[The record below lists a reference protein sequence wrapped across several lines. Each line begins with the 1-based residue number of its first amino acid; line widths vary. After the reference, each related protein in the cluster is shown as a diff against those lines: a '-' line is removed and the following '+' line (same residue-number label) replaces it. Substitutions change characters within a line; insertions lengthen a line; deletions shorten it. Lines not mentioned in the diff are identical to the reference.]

1 MRVIVKKIILYILK
15 MKVIKHVFLIH
26 AIKKIFIN
34 TKTIMKQMII
44 NNVIQFVIMYGTMI
58 MKTILYAK

>member
-26 AIKKIFIN
+26 AIKKIIIN
-34 TKTIMKQMII
+34 MKTIMRQMII

-58 MKTILYAK
+58 MKTILYVK